1 MLFISPS
8 ETSAV
13 NKFALEMI
21 SARNLSDE
29 AGKIRIRFSLER
41 ESLEEKIG
49 SVTDVFTWI

>member
-21 SARNLSDE
+21 STGNLPEE
-29 AGKIRIRFSLER
+29 AGKS
-41 ESLEEKIG
+41 
-49 SVTDVFTWI
+49 